1 MIDQEVLIE
10 ILRQVP
16 EKRLKIFE
24 LAWELVGEDGNL
36 DPDKVIFYSEE
47 LEQAVSEAKAYSAET
62 AEAVQCLKSFFKL

>member
-1 MIDQEVLIE
+1 MISQEELIE

-24 LAWELVGEDGNL
+24 LAWEVVGEDGNL
-36 DPDKVIFYSEE
+36 DLDKVAFYSKE
-47 LEQAVSEAKAYSAET
+47 LDQAISEAKAYSVET

>member
-1 MIDQEVLIE
+1 MIDQEELIE

-24 LAWELVGEDGNL
+24 LTWELVGENENL
-36 DPDKVIFYSEE
+36 DPDKVAFYSEE
-47 LEQAVSEAKAYSAET
+47 LDRAISEAKAYSAET